1 MLPQREKVRLGS
13 DLERWVRTNTVH
25 LRPTTWTTG
34 LVRALHF
41 KVRLRTV
48 QPLILRFTPRG
59 LQRRLLELTIS
70 SRSSFSTAAWAF
82 RRWLGGREPR
92 SAAVSGGPP

>member
-1 MLPQREKVRLGS
+1 MPEGGASRAASGVELWARP
-13 DLERWVRTNTVH
+13 NTVH